1 MSRPYPPQS
10 PLPPLP
16 PYRPYASAPTER
28 LDDPE
33 AGAARYGEPG
43 GRHRSWEDRAPGESS
58 YRDWRSPG
66 ARPYRDGYGSE
77 RYGTDDYDAD
87 YDAEDYDAYV
97 DGEPPDRRW
106 AWIAGAAGAILL
118 VAVICT
124 AVILGGGDSGS
135 VSATVGAPA
144 PSRAPVTTSAA
155 PEPSAA
161 APPAAALPP
170 ETITTV
176 TPTRPSTPA
185 PSATAA
191 APAPLPSTAP
201 APPAAAANPRAVTY
215 TVNGANQL
223 IDLVTVIYT
232 DQQGAL
238 KTDVNVALPWSKTI
252 VLDPGVQ
259 LKSVTATSV
268 GGQLTCAI
276 TDATGATLVAQTNA
290 SMIATCTQ

>member
-1 MSRPYPPQS
+1 MSRPYPPYPPQS

-16 PYRPYASAPTER
+16 PYRSYGSARTGH
-28 LDDPE
+28 LDDPQADAPRHGE
-33 AGAARYGEPG
+33 SGGHRGSWDDGGKWKDRNSWTDQRYG
-43 GRHRSWEDRAPGESS
+43 
-58 YRDWRSPG
+58 DWRG
-66 ARPYRDGYGSE
+66 QDAEPYGE
-77 RYGTDDYDAD
+77 EDYDA
-87 YDAEDYDAYV
+87 DYDAYV
-97 DGEPPDRRW
+97 DGEEPADRRW

-118 VAVICT
+118 VAVVCT

-135 VSATVGAPA
+135 VSATVGAPPPTRPPA
-144 PSRAPVTTSAA
+144 TTSAA

-161 APPAAALPP
+161 APAMELPR

-191 APAPLPSTAP
+191 PAPVPNAAA
-201 APPAAAANPRAVTY
+201 APPATLNPQTITY
-215 TVNGANQL
+215 TVNGAANGL
-223 IDLVTVIYT
+223 INLVTVIYT

-238 KTDVNVALPWSKTI
+238 KTDVNVALPWTKTV

-276 TDATGATLVAQTNA
+276 TDANGATLVAQTNA

>member
-1 MSRPYPPQS
+1 MSRHYPPQS

-16 PYRPYASAPTER
+16 PYRPYASTRTER
-28 LDDPE
+28 LDAPHADAP
-33 AGAARYGEPG
+33 GYGDSVG
-43 GRHRSWEDRAPGESS
+43 SHRSWDDRGPSEYPYGDYGRHSQD
-58 YRDWRSPG
+58 YR
-66 ARPYRDGYGSE
+66 
-77 RYGTDDYDAD
+77 TDDYGGED

-97 DGEPPDRRW
+97 EGEGSTDRRW

-135 VSATVGAPA
+135 VSATVGTPA
-144 PSRAPVTTSAA
+144 HSRAPVTTSAL

-161 APPAAALPP
+161 APPAMELPP

-185 PSATAA
+185 PSATAT
-191 APAPLPSTAP
+191 PAPQPGP
-201 APPAAAANPRAVTY
+201 AAVPPATASPRTITY

-252 VLDPGVQ
+252 VLDPGVE

-276 TDATGATLVAQTNA
+276 TDANGATLVAQTNA

>member
-1 MSRPYPPQS
+1 MNRPYPPQS

-16 PYRPYASAPTER
+16 PYRPYASTRTER
-28 LDDPE
+28 LDAPP
-33 AGAARYGEPG
+33 AGAPDYGPPG
-43 GRHRSWEDRAPGESS
+43 GAHPTWDDRGPSDHRYS
-58 YRDWRSPG
+58 DWRGQP
-66 ARPYRDGYGSE
+66 AAPYGYGS
-77 RYGTDDYDAD
+77 GDAD
-87 YDAEDYDAYV
+87 EEYDDDYDAYV
-97 DGEPPDRRW
+97 DGEQPADRRW

-144 PSRAPVTTSAA
+144 PSRAPATTSAA

-161 APPAAALPP
+161 APPAMDLPP

-191 APAPLPSTAP
+191 PAPLPSQA
-201 APPAAAANPRAVTY
+201 AVPPATASPRTITY
-215 TVNGANQL
+215 TVNGANGL

-276 TDATGATLVAQTNA
+276 TDANGATLVAQTNA